1 MNRCVTEYRKRSIKL
16 AKQNKFG
23 LVFENHIPEFTPVY
37 DIPVKRELWLR
48 SKAATSRETDK
59 LPKKS
64 ATILLTRIVAKS
76 NKGGSKM
83 DLLSSC

>member
-1 MNRCVTEYRKRSIKL
+1 MTEYRNLLIKL
-16 AKQNKFG
+16 AKQNKFD
-23 LVFENHIPEFTPVY
+23 LVFENHIPECTPVY
-37 DIPVKRELWLR
+37 DIPVKRELWLCSR
-48 SKAATSRETDK
+48 TATSRETDK
-59 LPKKS
+59 LPKKKS